1 MNVIIR
7 TIFPPAIYETGRWEA
22 IDMMITTLMDV
33 ILSLRVESTP
43 LDSAMR
49 QAAIEDVTRQ
59 IAELEEYRDSHGA
72 TGGRYPPPRHL
83 E

>member
-1 MNVIIR
+1 MSVITR
-7 TIFPPAIYETGRWEA
+7 TLFPPAIYETARWEA

-33 ILSLRVESTP
+33 TRSLRVESTP
-43 LDSAMR
+43 LDSATR

-59 IAELEEYRDSHGA
+59 IEELEEYRDSHPA
-72 TGGRYPPPRHL
+72 DDRRRPSPRQL